1 MSFVEGARKKF
12 ENHLWYLSERLVPP
26 ALYSDNLYL
35 TKRQQL
41 RTTMMK
47 FKDLSPFAK
56 QEMPLSS
63 TLEEKALKDF
73 VGRDSWT
80 LFQFLD
86 LDSGFLEHPA
96 TKWKTL
102 ESYQNGKHV
111 VFYLPVANDAAERA
125 LGLAADTNTE
135 TAPESENE
143 LKNLYKVIRGA
154 REKLRTKATSN
165 ETVTK
170 NSLYLAKQLTLRFP
184 HKFRLDYVVIT

>member
-1 MSFVEGARKKF
+1 
-12 ENHLWYLSERLVPP
+12 
-26 ALYSDNLYL
+26 
-35 TKRQQL
+35 
-41 RTTMMK
+41 MMM
-47 FKDLSPFAK
+47 FKDLSPSAK
-56 QEMPLSS
+56 QEMPFSN

-86 LDSGFLEHPA
+86 LDSAFLEHPV

-102 ESYQNGKHV
+102 ESYQKRKHV
-111 VFYLPVANDAAERA
+111 VYNLPVVNDAAERA
-125 LGLAADTNTE
+125 FGLAADTNTK

-143 LKNLYKVIRGA
+143 LKDLHKVIPGA

-170 NSLYLAKQLTLRFP
+170 KSPA
-184 HKFRLDYVVIT
+184 VVNYAWLSN